1 MSPQLSDFIVPVTR
15 SAGLSPWR
23 HVLTNGV
30 VVLGKESRKTP
41 AVTVVLSLRSG
52 SICDPP
58 DRPGAIHLL
67 SKVLD
72 RGTNTRSAA
81 QIAETLEDR
90 GATLSIVATRHLLTL
105 TCTCLVEDF
114 ASVLELL
121 AEVVSSPSIPESELL
136 IQKGEVLTQLRQDL
150 DNPAVRAVEQLMA
163 LLYGPDHPYGQPP
176 KGTAE
181 IVETVTRDELLTLHT
196 GNVAPDRLSV
206 IVVGDVSE
214 GEALTATRRALGGW
228 QHSAMP
234 ERELPPVVAARSRRR
249 IVIPMMNKSQVDVA
263 YGFTTLTRADRDYYA
278 FWLLNVALGQYAM
291 GGRLGDSIRER
302 QGMAYYAFS
311 AFDAN
316 VLPGPLTVRAG
327 VSAENVD
334 RTIRSIDSELE
345 RVRAEGLLEQ
355 ELVES
360 RQYLIGSMPRS
371 LETNGGIAGFLQT
384 SEFFGLGLDYDIRLP
399 DLLEHVTRDDVQRLA
414 NRYLDPE
421 HATIVVAGP
430 YEP

>member
-1 MSPQLSDFIVPVTR
+1 MSPQLSDFAVPVTR

-23 HVLTNGV
+23 HVLGNGV

-52 SICDPP
+52 SIGDLP
-58 DRPGAIHLL
+58 DRPGAVYLL
-67 SKVLD
+67 SKTLD
-72 RGTNTRSAA
+72 RGTMTRSAA
-81 QIAETLEDR
+81 QIAETLEDG

-114 ASVLELL
+114 SSVLELL
-121 AEVVSSPSIPESELL
+121 ADIVSSPSIPDSELL

-150 DNPAVRAVEQLMA
+150 DNPAVRAVEQLME
-163 LLYGPDHPYGQPP
+163 LLYGQDHPYGQPA
-176 KGTAE
+176 KGTAA
-181 IVETVTRDELLTLHT
+181 IVETITREELLALHAAT
-196 GNVAPDRLSV
+196 VAPERLSV
-206 IVVGDVSE
+206 IVVGDV
-214 GEALTATRRALGGW
+214 GEDDAVAATRRAFGNW
-228 QHSAMP
+228 QHAAQP
-234 ERELPPVVAARSRRR
+234 EGELPAVVAARSRRR

-263 YGFTTLTRADRDYYA
+263 YGFTTLNRADRDYYA

-327 VSAENVD
+327 VSGENVD

-345 RVRAEGLLEQ
+345 RVRVEGILEQ

-360 RQYLIGSMPRS
+360 RQYMIGSMPRS
-371 LETNGGIAGFLQT
+371 LETNGGIASFLQT
-384 SEFFGLGLDYDIRLP
+384 SEFFGLGLDYDVRLP
-399 DLLEHVTRDDVQRLA
+399 DLLEQVTRADVQRLA
-414 NRYLDPE
+414 NRYLDPA
-421 HATIVVAGP
+421 HATIVIAGP
-430 YEP
+430 YEA